1 MSEIKKTRIPKQER
15 SNLRK
20 EKILE
25 TAYRL
30 YSEIGYF
37 NTTTNDIAKA
47 ANIQISSLYSY
58 FKDKDAILL
67 ELLEIYNAEFSDKFN
82 FDSFYITEIT
92 KIEEISALI
101 KSILNTLVK
110 AHTDTIN
117 FNKELQALYYYKPEV
132 TQLIDNHEGTIRKT
146 CFQLLN
152 SSKRII
158 TVSDLE
164 AASIIC
170 VNLIS
175 STVDTII
182 FNKTNLAPDRIID
195 GCIESII
202 KYITS

>member
-1 MSEIKKTRIPKQER
+1 MNEAKKTRIPKQER
-15 SNLRK
+15 SSLRK

-25 TAYRL
+25 TAYNL

-67 ELLEIYNAEFSDKFN
+67 ELLEKYNAEFSDKFN
-82 FDSFYITEIT
+82 FDSFYKTDIT
-92 KIEEISALI
+92 KIEEIYALI
-101 KSILNTLVK
+101 KSILNTLIKV
-110 AHTDTIN
+110 HTDTIS
-117 FNKELQALYYYKPEV
+117 FNRELQALYYYKPEV
-132 TQLIDNHEGTIRKT
+132 TQLIDNHEDKIRKT
-146 CFQLLN
+146 CLELLI
-152 SSKRII
+152 SSKSII
-158 TVSDLE
+158 TVNDLE
-164 AASIIC
+164 VASIIC

-182 FNKTNLAPDRIID
+182 FNKTNLVPDRIID
-195 GCIESII
+195 GCIEAII